1 MVGQC
6 SFLPLHFYF
15 VCFSLVILL
24 SGFRFVTPLFF
35 GSSLALSPFLFR
47 RASFFVVV
55 FCFSPFCFFFVL
67 FLYSLGF
74 LPYISLSS
82 FFIPPSLC
90 FSGWFYRAKSKFFKI
105 SSLSPRIV
113 ILYRDSYCFRFALY
127 LVEWKHQ

>member
-15 VCFSLVILL
+15 VCFSLVVLL

-47 RASFFVVV
+47 RASVFVVV
-55 FCFSPFCFFFVL
+55 FCFSPLCFFFFVI

-82 FFIPPSLC
+82 LFIPPSLC
-90 FSGWFYRAKSKFFKI
+90 FSGCFYRAKSEFFKI
-105 SSLSPRIV
+105 SSPRIV

-127 LVEWKHQ
+127 LVE

>member
-15 VCFSLVILL
+15 VCFSLVVLL

-47 RASFFVVV
+47 RASVFVVV
-55 FCFSPFCFFFVL
+55 FCFSPLCFFFCYFPL
-67 FLYSLGF
+67 LSRFSSL
-74 LPYISLSS
+74 YIS
-82 FFIPPSLC
+82 FIFIYPPPSLC
-90 FSGWFYRAKSKFFKI
+90 FSGCFYRAKSEFFKI
-105 SSLSPRIV
+105 SSPRIV